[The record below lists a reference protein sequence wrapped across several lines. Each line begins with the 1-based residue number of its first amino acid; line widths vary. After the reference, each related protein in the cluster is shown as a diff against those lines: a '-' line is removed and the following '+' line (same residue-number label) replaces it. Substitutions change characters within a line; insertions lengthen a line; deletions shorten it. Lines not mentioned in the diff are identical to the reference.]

1 MEAVKQ
7 GSAAIGLKSKT
18 HAVIATLKRAPS
30 ELSSYQRKVFKIDDH
45 MGIAISG
52 LTADGRILCRY
63 MRNECLSHRFV
74 YDSAMPLGR
83 LVRQLADKAQ
93 QGTHFSSKRPYGVG
107 LIVAGVDEAGP
118 HIFYN
123 CPSGNYYDYRAFAMG
138 ARSQAAKTYLERGF
152 EGYRDTGVDELIKH
166 SLRALHATLGDEE
179 LTSKNCTV
187 AVVSLDMPFT
197 IIEEEGLQPYLEEA
211 LQEEEE
217 GGGGGGDVVGDDD
230 AGGEEGA
237 APMED

>member
-1 MEAVKQ
+1 
-7 GSAAIGLKSKT
+7 
-18 HAVIATLKRAPS
+18 
-30 ELSSYQRKVFKIDDH
+30 
-45 MGIAISG
+45 
-52 LTADGRILCRY
+52 
-63 MRNECLSHRFV
+63 
-74 YDSAMPLGR
+74 
-83 LVRQLADKAQ
+83 
-93 QGTHFSSKRPYGVG
+93 
-107 LIVAGVDEAGP
+107 
-118 HIFYN
+118 
-123 CPSGNYYDYRAFAMG
+123 MG